1 MTRPPFAALDLSV
14 DKSVWSTFTLGGL
27 DTKASG
33 EVLTPDGEVVAGLY
47 AAGRASAGL
56 TRSGRFYAS
65 GMSIGGGSFF
75 GRMAG
80 KTAAAAEAA
89 TD

>member
-1 MTRPPFAALDLSV
+1 V
-14 DKSVWSTFTLGGL
+14 DKSVWAVFTLGGL

-33 EVLTPDGEVVAGLY
+33 EVLSVDGTAIEGLY

-56 TRSGRFYAS
+56 TRSGSHYAS

-75 GRMAG
+75 GRLAG
-80 KTAAAAEAA
+80 KSAAAA
-89 TD
+89 DKG